1 MFNMNELTVR
11 EGELK
16 DRTSLDELFRE
27 ELEYHKNL
35 LPDIFKIPEIL
46 VSEKWLESI
55 LNNNDIFL
63 VVSEYNEK
71 IVGAI
76 LYKIEKNPEDLI
88 LKERKYGY
96 IEEMIVKESF
106 RGKGIGKKLLD
117 YAAEDLKQRDQKEL
131 EISVWENN
139 EIGLRFYEERG
150 FKTIRRRMKKKII

>member
-1 MFNMNELTVR
+1 MNKLTVR

-55 LNNNDIFL
+55 LDNDNIFL

-71 IVGAI
+71 IVGTI
-76 LYKIEKNPEDLI
+76 LYKIEKNPEDPI

-117 YAAEDLKQRDQKEL
+117 YATEDFKSKDLK
-131 EISVWENN
+131 EIEINVWENN
-139 EIGLRFYEERG
+139 EIGLRFYEEQG
-150 FKTIRRRMKKKII
+150 FKTIRRRMKKEIM